1 MPVFALG
8 LGLLE
13 PTKNPLK
20 SSNIENKLE
29 NNDKVEPNHF
39 NGTIPPVQFDWNSSG
54 LTNPLDTSLDLQFFD
69 DIQIKNLGNQKGKYE
84 NTGIF
89 IYSCF
94 YQIFNFFFFFI

>member
-29 NNDKVEPNHF
+29 NSDKVEPDHF

-84 NTGIF
+84 NTGIYLSLF
-89 IYSCF
+89 LSDDF
-94 YQIFNFFFFFI
+94 LIFNF